1 MLKYISG
8 IFLLLSVGFTA
19 CKKESSTKVQTT
31 QEKMLGKW
39 NLVSELTNDFYGGSS
54 HLHTYPFSPG
64 DYVEFKNDGKYI
76 EFKSGSSSTY
86 DYGMV
91 NDSQVWLLYPGN
103 VYDLKSFT
111 TTALQLYHKE
121 VFSPTE
127 YHESTL
133 SLTR

>member
-1 MLKYISG
+1 MIKYISG
-8 IFLLLSVGFTA
+8 ILLLLSVGFTA

-39 NLVSELTNDFYGGSS
+39 NLVSELTNDFYGSSS
-54 HLHTYPFSPG
+54 HLHTYLFSPG

-91 NDSQVWLLYPGN
+91 NDSQLWLLYPGN

-121 VFSPTE
+121 IFSPTE